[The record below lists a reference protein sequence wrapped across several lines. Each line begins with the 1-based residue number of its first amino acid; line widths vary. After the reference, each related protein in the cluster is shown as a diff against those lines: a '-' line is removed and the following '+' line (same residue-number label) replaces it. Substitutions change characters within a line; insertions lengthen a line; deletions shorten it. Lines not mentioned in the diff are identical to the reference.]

1 MSRAVSLR
9 VIVMAGL
16 AALSLAGCGKGK
28 PPGSLV
34 EGASAASPAGR
45 SARKAGGDAFLTKE
59 EVSAIIGEP
68 VTAMEPSGR
77 NSMTYKTAVMG
88 LEAHLEVEQRRS
100 VADAVQAMQGA
111 RTATGFLGG
120 APEPVPGLGDE
131 ALFGAMN
138 TLYLRKGDAFI
149 LVQPPNLQQVAG
161 FKIMNKVQSLKMG
174 SDEWVKA
181 MEELKQNQ
189 EGSPASAGLNG
200 GDATQG
206 ALAVVKAS
214 AQKTGTPYETDAR
227 AMARALAAK
236 VLEKL

>member
-1 MSRAVSLR
+1 MSRAASLR
-9 VIVMAGL
+9 VTVLAGL
-16 AALSLAGCGKGK
+16 AALSLGGCGKAK
-28 PPGSLV
+28 PEGSIVADGRL
-34 EGASAASPAGR
+34 APAAGR
-45 SARKAGGDAFLTKE
+45 SARKADADAFLTKE

-88 LEAHLEVEQRRS
+88 LETHLEVEKKRS
-100 VADAVQAMQGA
+100 VADAVQSMQGA

-120 APEPVPGLGDE
+120 APEAVAGLGDE

-138 TLYLRKGDAFI
+138 TLYLRKGDSFI

-161 FKIMNKVQSLKMG
+161 FKAMNKVQSLKMG

-189 EGSPASAGLNG
+189 EGSPAAAGLNG

-214 AQKTGTPYETDAR
+214 AQKTGTPYEIDAR

>member
-88 LEAHLEVEQRRS
+88 LQAHIEVEQRRS

-138 TLYLRKGDAFI
+138 TLYLRKGDSFI

-161 FKIMNKVQSLKMG
+161 FKAYNKMADAKTR
-174 SDEWVKA
+174 DETAKA
-181 MEELKQNQ
+181 IEELKETQKND
-189 EGSPASAGLNG
+189 PAAAGLSA